1 MNTPNTDTR
10 KITVFDT
17 TLRDGEQSPGCSM
30 HLNEKLDVAEALE
43 AMGVDVIEA
52 GFPASSEGEFKAVR
66 EIASVL
72 KRARVAALCRCK
84 KEDIDRGYEAVKD
97 AAAFRLHVFLATSPI
112 HLEHKLRI
120 SEDTAIEMI
129 DLHTRYARSLA
140 DDVEFSFED
149 ATRTPLP
156 FLARAAA
163 TAIAA
168 GAGRIELCDNLAVGG
183 TSPSYGVIRAAVA
196 IARQTGAAVMAMA
209 RPRGGNFVYSADE
222 EQMMLDDVAMARS
235 LGVTGV
241 VFGCLAADDATG
253 EAVVDREMTARL
265 VEAAHGPVTDEAGTE
280 VPPVAVTFHMA
291 FDELTEERQREA
303 IDFLADLGVERILT
317 HGGAAGTPITDNLD
331 HLRRLIEHAAGRLII
346 LPGGGIT
353 FENAESVAEALGVQ
367 EVHGTK
373 IVKLG

>member
-1 MNTPNTDTR
+1 MAL
-10 KITVFDT
+10 
-17 TLRDGEQSPGCSM
+17 LREFC
-30 HLNEKLDVAEALE
+30 AENVE
-43 AMGVDVIEA
+43 RV
-52 GFPASSEGEFKAVR
+52 PA
-66 EIASVL
+66 
-72 KRARVAALCRCK
+72 
-84 KEDIDRGYEAVKD
+84 
-97 AAAFRLHVFLATSPI
+97 
-112 HLEHKLRI
+112 
-120 SEDTAIEMI
+120 
-129 DLHTRYARSLA
+129 
-140 DDVEFSFED
+140 
-149 ATRTPLP
+149 
-156 FLARAAA
+156 
-163 TAIAA
+163 AIAA

-222 EQMMLDDVAMARS
+222 EQMMLDDVATARS

-241 VFGCLAADDATG
+241 VFGCLTADDATG

-265 VEAAHGPVTDEAGTE
+265 VEAAHGPVTDEAGAE